1 MSLLLKAGLA
11 ISVFQVFQI
20 LPTCYDF
27 LRRTLKRHVNLSI
40 APLKDEDEYHECSES
55 DVLNLARL

>member
-1 MSLLLKAGLA
+1 MSLLLTVGLA

-20 LPTCYDF
+20 LPSCYDF
-27 LRRTLKRHVNLSI
+27 LRRHVNFSI
-40 APLKDEDEYHECSES
+40 APLKDEDEYHECSKS